1 MEQHHIE
8 NKWLKLPHHVIIIY
22 MRKIRYTSRTIVLQE
37 QELHYSLHLVPTKTW
52 CMDEDILVRVKAAD
66 DVENVVQMLAVIPG
80 TTFIKQFIHH
90 CFEIRTIAVWK
101 CLYCQHIGLNTTK
114 PLRFQRYYPTESR
127 WGDHHDSNNLTN
139 DCKS

>member
-22 MRKIRYTSRTIVLQE
+22 MRKIRYISRTIVLQE

-66 DVENVVQMLAVIPG
+66 NVENVVQMLAVIPG
-80 TTFIKQFIHH
+80 TTFTKRFTNHH
-90 CFEIRTIAVWK
+90 CEIRTIAAGK
-101 CLYCQHIGLNTTK
+101 CSYCQQVGLNTTK
-114 PLRFQRYYPTESR
+114 PLRFQRNYAT
-127 WGDHHDSNNLTN
+127 
-139 DCKS
+139 